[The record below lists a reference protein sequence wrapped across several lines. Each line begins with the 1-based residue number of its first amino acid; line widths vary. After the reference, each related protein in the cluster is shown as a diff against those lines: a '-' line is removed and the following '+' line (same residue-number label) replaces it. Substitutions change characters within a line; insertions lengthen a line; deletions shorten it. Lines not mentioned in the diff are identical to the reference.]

1 MSEIFCITDHSE
13 PMTARFLSVVLR
25 RIRGMRSDTREE
37 ISAALDAYHA
47 SLSRVLDLKCDALTT
62 PELLACLQRL
72 EVERRRQGAA
82 EHALINQLAGQ
93 ACEEELGGTLR
104 TALANR
110 LHITPGEAS
119 RRIAEAEDL
128 GERRALTGEPLPAQL
143 TATAAAQREGKIG
156 REHIKEIQAFFK
168 ELSAAVDLGIREA
181 AEAQLAELATSRRP
195 DHLHGL
201 ATQLMD
207 WLHPDGNFSDQER
220 ARKRGITMGK
230 QEFDGMSRISGLLT
244 PELRAT
250 IEAVLAKLAAPGA
263 CNPDDQTP
271 LVADTPDADAVR
283 RDTRS
288 QAQRNH
294 DAFLA
299 ALRGLLASGELG
311 QHKGLP
317 VTIVVSTTLK
327 ELEAATGKG
336 VTGGGS
342 RVPMSD
348 LIRMASNAHHY
359 LALFDGAKPLALY
372 HTKRLASPAQR
383 IMLYAKDRGC
393 SRPGCDAPA
402 YHSEVHHVT
411 PWTTTHRTDIND
423 LTLACG
429 PDNRLVEKGW
439 KTRKN
444 AHGDTE
450 WLPPPHLDHGQPRI
464 NRYHHPAKILC
475 EQDDDEPH

>member
-1 MSEIFCITDHSE
+1 
-13 PMTARFLSVVLR
+13 MTARFLSVVLR

-250 IEAVLAKLAAPGA
+250 IEAVLAKLAAPGRA
-263 CNPDDQTP
+263 TP
-271 LVADTPDADAVR
+271 M
-283 RDTRS
+283 TRPRS
-288 QAQRNH
+288 WMTHRM
-294 DAFLA
+294 
-299 ALRGLLASGELG
+299 R
-311 QHKGLP
+311 
-317 VTIVVSTTLK
+317 TRC
-327 ELEAATGKG
+327 AATPAA
-336 VTGGGS
+336 
-342 RVPMSD
+342 R
-348 LIRMASNAHHY
+348 RNAIMMR
-359 LALFDGAKPLALY
+359 FWPRCGACWPPVSWAN
-372 HTKRLASPAQR
+372 T
-383 IMLYAKDRGC
+383 RGC
-393 SRPGCDAPA
+393 R
-402 YHSEVHHVT
+402 
-411 PWTTTHRTDIND
+411 
-423 LTLACG
+423 
-429 PDNRLVEKGW
+429 
-439 KTRKN
+439 
-444 AHGDTE
+444 
-450 WLPPPHLDHGQPRI
+450 
-464 NRYHHPAKILC
+464 
-475 EQDDDEPH
+475 

>member
-1 MSEIFCITDHSE
+1 
-13 PMTARFLSVVLR
+13 
-25 RIRGMRSDTREE
+25 MRSDTREE

-271 LVADTPDADAVR
+271 SSEITP
-283 RDTRS
+283 TRVTGQS
-288 QAQRNH
+288 S
-294 DAFLA
+294 
-299 ALRGLLASGELG
+299 LASNLKIWETR
-311 QHKGLP
+311 P
-317 VTIVVSTTLK
+317 ST
-327 ELEAATGKG
+327 AA
-336 VTGGGS
+336 V
-342 RVPMSD
+342 
-348 LIRMASNAHHY
+348 
-359 LALFDGAKPLALY
+359 
-372 HTKRLASPAQR
+372 
-383 IMLYAKDRGC
+383 DRDC
-393 SRPGCDAPA
+393 
-402 YHSEVHHVT
+402 
-411 PWTTTHRTDIND
+411 
-423 LTLACG
+423 
-429 PDNRLVEKGW
+429 
-439 KTRKN
+439 
-444 AHGDTE
+444 
-450 WLPPPHLDHGQPRI
+450 
-464 NRYHHPAKILC
+464 
-475 EQDDDEPH
+475 

>member
-1 MSEIFCITDHSE
+1 
-13 PMTARFLSVVLR
+13 
-25 RIRGMRSDTREE
+25 MRSDTREE

-271 LVADTPDADAVR
+271 RRRRRARRRHRWGRGSWRSRWAAGRAGRGRRDRRTWLSQRRWGRWGWRQRRAAVR
-283 RDTRS
+283 CRRH
-288 QAQRNH
+288 RW
-294 DAFLA
+294 
-299 ALRGLLASGELG
+299 
-311 QHKGLP
+311 
-317 VTIVVSTTLK
+317 
-327 ELEAATGKG
+327 
-336 VTGGGS
+336 
-342 RVPMSD
+342 
-348 LIRMASNAHHY
+348 IR
-359 LALFDGAKPLALY
+359 
-372 HTKRLASPAQR
+372 R
-383 IMLYAKDRGC
+383 
-393 SRPGCDAPA
+393 SRPR
-402 YHSEVHHVT
+402 
-411 PWTTTHRTDIND
+411 W
-423 LTLACG
+423 
-429 PDNRLVEKGW
+429 
-439 KTRKN
+439 
-444 AHGDTE
+444 
-450 WLPPPHLDHGQPRI
+450 
-464 NRYHHPAKILC
+464 
-475 EQDDDEPH
+475 

>member
-1 MSEIFCITDHSE
+1 MSETFCITDHSE

-271 LVADTPDADAVR
+271 LVDDTPDADAVR

-294 DAFLA
+294 DGLLA

-348 LIRMASNAHHY
+348 LIRMASHAHHY

>member
-1 MSEIFCITDHSE
+1 MHQLLDLLVESTDHRIELIQMSQVQPTHQGMVIIEAPFQRPLQIGDLRAHITDHSE

-271 LVADTPDADAVR
+271 AANHQHPSTDHLDCHPKDHA
-283 RDTRS
+283 
-288 QAQRNH
+288 RNLH
-294 DAFLA
+294 SYTTSLA
-299 ALRGLLASGELG
+299 L
-311 QHKGLP
+311 
-317 VTIVVSTTLK
+317 
-327 ELEAATGKG
+327 AATG
-336 VTGGGS
+336 
-342 RVPMSD
+342 
-348 LIRMASNAHHY
+348 
-359 LALFDGAKPLALY
+359 
-372 HTKRLASPAQR
+372 
-383 IMLYAKDRGC
+383 
-393 SRPGCDAPA
+393 
-402 YHSEVHHVT
+402 
-411 PWTTTHRTDIND
+411 
-423 LTLACG
+423 
-429 PDNRLVEKGW
+429 
-439 KTRKN
+439 
-444 AHGDTE
+444 
-450 WLPPPHLDHGQPRI
+450 
-464 NRYHHPAKILC
+464 
-475 EQDDDEPH
+475 

>member
-1 MSEIFCITDHSE
+1 G
-13 PMTARFLSVVLR
+13 P
-25 RIRGMRSDTREE
+25 
-37 ISAALDAYHA
+37 
-47 SLSRVLDLKCDALTT
+47 
-62 PELLACLQRL
+62 
-72 EVERRRQGAA
+72 
-82 EHALINQLAGQ
+82 
-93 ACEEELGGTLR
+93 
-104 TALANR
+104 
-110 LHITPGEAS
+110 S

-271 LVADTPDADAVR
+271 VVDDTPDADAVR

-288 QAQRNH
+288 Q
-294 DAFLA
+294 
-299 ALRGLLASGELG
+299 
-311 QHKGLP
+311 
-317 VTIVVSTTLK
+317 
-327 ELEAATGKG
+327 
-336 VTGGGS
+336 
-342 RVPMSD
+342 
-348 LIRMASNAHHY
+348 
-359 LALFDGAKPLALY
+359 
-372 HTKRLASPAQR
+372 
-383 IMLYAKDRGC
+383 
-393 SRPGCDAPA
+393 
-402 YHSEVHHVT
+402 
-411 PWTTTHRTDIND
+411 
-423 LTLACG
+423 
-429 PDNRLVEKGW
+429 
-439 KTRKN
+439 
-444 AHGDTE
+444 
-450 WLPPPHLDHGQPRI
+450 
-464 NRYHHPAKILC
+464 
-475 EQDDDEPH
+475 